1 MNDPV
6 TAGEATGQPAHR
18 RHGEEWRTAV
28 LEAAVAEITEVGL
41 RRTTIDAIATRAGTG
56 KAAIYR
62 RWPNLRA
69 LVLDVAVTAL
79 ESMEPARPVDTG
91 SLRDDLLEEFRA
103 LSAAL
108 AGRIGPLLRAMIGE
122 TTHDETF
129 LAELTDRY
137 GVRRYLQVAT
147 MLERAMIRGDIPR
160 QVVDPH
166 VIQIA
171 PALTFHQY
179 LVTGAPPTDAQLVHI
194 VDNLVMR
201 LLRTPSPTPPPDTP
215 GGMLAAV

>member
-1 MNDPV
+1 MSAP
-6 TAGEATGQPAHR
+6 APEASHR

-28 LEAAVAEITEVGL
+28 IDAAVAEITEMGL
-41 RRTTIDAIATRAGTG
+41 RRTTIDGIAARAGTG

-91 SLRDDLLEEFRA
+91 TLRADLLEEVRA
-103 LSAAL
+103 LCAAL
-108 AGRIGPLLRAMIGE
+108 AGPVGPLLRAMIGE

-129 LAELTDRY
+129 LAELTERY

-147 MLERAMIRGDIPR
+147 MLERGMMRGDIPR

-171 PALTFHQY
+171 PALAFHQY
-179 LVTGAPPTDAQLVHI
+179 LVTGAPPSDEQLVHI

-201 LLRTPSPTPPPDTP
+201 LLATPGPAVPPDTP
-215 GGMLAAV
+215 GGMFAAV